1 MTPLRLVFLGSDPIA
16 LPALEWLAGEG
27 GALAR
32 PVAVFTQPD
41 RPAGRG
47 MAIRPNA
54 IKAWALD
61 HKLPVLQPERLGAAE
76 RAALQ
81 DLRPD
86 LALVMAYGRI
96 LSEEFIGV
104 PRIATVNLHAS
115 LLPKYRGASPIQCS
129 IASGERES
137 GVSLMRIVRRLDAG
151 PVADS
156 QSVEIGPLDTA
167 LDLEEKLAAACVPLL
182 ARALPSLAARHLNF
196 TDQDDGKAS
205 YCRRLTKGDGV
216 LDFAASGEALAAR
229 INGLF
234 PWPGCSAEF
243 AGTWVRVGLAD
254 LAPGAARP
262 TGVPAGSVLG
272 PDAEGLLV
280 ACGSGVLRLRRLQ
293 RPGGRM
299 LGAGDFLRGFPVAP
313 GTVLPSLEMPPLVG
327 AEPFR

>member
-27 GALAR
+27 SALAQ
-32 PVAVFTQPD
+32 PVGVFTQPD

-61 HKLPVLQPERLGAAE
+61 QKLPVLQPERLGAAE

-115 LLPKYRGASPIQCS
+115 LLPKLRGASPVQCA

-156 QSVEIGPLDTA
+156 QAVEIGPLDTA
-167 LDLEEKLAAACVPLL
+167 LELEGKLAAACVPLL
-182 ARALPSLAARHLNF
+182 ARALPSLAAGNLNF
-196 TDQDDGKAS
+196 TDQDDARAS

-216 LDFAASGEALAAR
+216 LDFAASAEALAAR
-229 INGLF
+229 INGLY
-234 PWPGCSAEF
+234 PWPGCSTKF
-243 AGTWVRVGLAD
+243 AGTWARVGLAD
-254 LAPGAARP
+254 VAPGAARP
-262 TGVPAGSVLG
+262 TDIPAGSVLG
-272 PDAEGLLV
+272 SDDEGLLV

-299 LGAGDFLRGFPVAP
+299 LAAGDFLRGFPVAP